1 MGSGGR
7 TFMSKRNFIMATHG
21 VRRNT
26 LTLAVAG
33 ALLGTGLAMP
43 PAAQAA
49 GFIEDSTLSGGLY
62 YWQRERDRKDL
73 NKTKEM
79 TRPDGSS
86 VTVNNPDY
94 NSYTTNLSHATAN
107 LSLDFSSGYAWDML
121 GLDVAA
127 FSAIEIAESK
137 DSGHPNEIAF
147 SSSNRTYDE
156 TYQGDK
162 GGVSLYKAAAK
173 FKYGPVWAR
182 AGYIQPSGQTLLAP
196 HWSFLPGTYRGAEAG
211 ANFDYGDAGA
221 LSFSYMWA
229 DKYKAPWHT
238 AMDDFRQNDRK
249 TSVSYL
255 HSIGAKY
262 DFKNDLVLEAAFG
275 QAQGYVNQYFAKAA
289 YQFELFGNPLTTSYQ
304 FYGAED
310 RISDRHDPNSIY
322 DGLAW
327 LQALTF
333 GYTTG
338 QFTWRLEG
346 TMVKAEGNQGYF
358 LQRMT
363 PTYASSNGRLD
374 VWWDNRS
381 DFNANGEK
389 ALYAGVMYDLSKW
402 NLPGWAVGG
411 SYVYA
416 WDAKPS
422 TNPIYDQ
429 SQRLKESAYS
439 LDAMYTVQE
448 GRAKGTLFKLHFT
461 QYDNHSDIPSWG
473 GGYGNIFQD
482 ERDVKFMV
490 IAPFTIF

>member
-1 MGSGGR
+1 MSKHLNRGRAAAGLNPPARIKPVAFALAGTLLSGGMM
-7 TFMSKRNFIMATHG
+7 TT
-21 VRRNT
+21 
-26 LTLAVAG
+26 
-33 ALLGTGLAMP
+33 P
-43 PAAQAA
+43 DAQAA
-49 GFIEDSTLSGGLY
+49 GFIDDSTLTGGVY

-73 NKTKEM
+73 NKTKEE
-79 TRPDGSS
+79 TRPDGSK

-94 NSYTTNLSHATAN
+94 NKYATNLSHATAN
-107 LSLDFSSGYAWDML
+107 LNLDFSSGYAWDMF
-121 GLDVAA
+121 GIDVAA
-127 FSAIEIAESK
+127 FTAIEMAEAS

-147 SSSNRTYDE
+147 SSSNHAYDE
-156 TYQGDK
+156 DYSGDK
-162 GGVSLYKAAAK
+162 GGVSLYKAAGK
-173 FKYGPVWAR
+173 FKYGGFWGH
-182 AGYIQPSGQTLLAP
+182 AGYIQPTGQTLIAP
-196 HWSFLPGTYRGAEAG
+196 HWSFMPGTYRGAEAG
-211 ANFDYGDAGA
+211 YKHDFGEPGE

-229 DKYKAPWHT
+229 DEYKSPWHLE
-238 AMDDFRQNDRK
+238 MDDFRQNDKK
-249 TSVSYL
+249 TGVSYI
-255 HSIGAKY
+255 HSVGAKY
-262 DFKNDLVLEAAFG
+262 DFKNDLLLEAAFG
-275 QAQGYVNQYFAKAA
+275 QAESYVDQYFTKASYKLDLA
-289 YQFELFGNPLTTSYQ
+289 GNPLTASYQ
-304 FYGAED
+304 FYGAQD
-310 RISDRHDPNSIY
+310 RIDDKNDPNSIY

-338 QFTWRLEG
+338 QFNWRLEG

-389 ALYAGVMYDLSKW
+389 AVYAGVLYDLAKW
-402 NLPGWAVGG
+402 DLPGLAVGG

-422 TNPIYDQ
+422 TNAAYDQ
-429 SQRLKESAYS
+429 SQRLKESAWS
-439 LDAMYTVQE
+439 LDGLYTIQE
-448 GRAKGTLFKLHFT
+448 GRAKGTLFKLHYT

-482 ERDVKFMV
+482 EKDVKFIV